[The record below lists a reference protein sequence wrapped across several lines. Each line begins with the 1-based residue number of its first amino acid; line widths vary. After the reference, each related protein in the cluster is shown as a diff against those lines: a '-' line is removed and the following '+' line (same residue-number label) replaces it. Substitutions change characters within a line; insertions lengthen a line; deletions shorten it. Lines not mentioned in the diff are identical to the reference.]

1 MTINRRDRIR
11 TVELILLLMIL
22 AAGFAV
28 RIYDLKDPPLDFHAT
43 RQLRSAILSRAFFY
57 QDAANADSALVSQ
70 SESLAQLETYEPPIM
85 EWLVSRVNLV
95 VGQDLFWT
103 GRIFSTFFWVLGGLF
118 LYLIVRKQASGWSG
132 LISLLLYLFLPMSVI
147 MSRSFQPDPWMC
159 CWVIVFAWSCLRW
172 TGDPCWGNTVLW
184 GVIGAMAVLSKLFAI
199 FFVAMMF
206 PGALLSISRKPDFG
220 KSFLKS
226 IVAGIIMVTPAFIYY
241 LLQNAG
247 ASAGFWSTWVVSLSG
262 LIGTS
267 EFYARWIAMIK
278 GITGLILPV
287 LAICGVLLMD
297 ARSFPIFAGWWVG
310 VLIFGLVFP
319 YQTITHE
326 YYSLILIPLVAISIA
341 PILQLIVEKAAVSRK
356 WTQYGIGIVVSLAAF
371 YGAYAAM
378 GTMRASDYGLEP
390 ASWQK
395 VADAIPQG
403 EPFIA
408 LTGDYGMRLNYFGWR
423 SPSRMWP
430 DANDAALATL
440 QGKPQEDFDSFF
452 AAQTKG
458 IKYFLI
464 TADSELARQPLLQQ
478 ALQRFP
484 LYREGNGFKLFDL
497 SELSTP

>member
-1 MTINRRDRIR
+1 MTIIKDRIR
-11 TVELILLLMIL
+11 IAEIILLLVIL

-57 QDAANADSALVSQ
+57 QDAADADTALVSQ
-70 SESLAQLETYEPPIM
+70 SKSLAQLETYEPPIM

-95 VGQDLFWT
+95 VGQDVFWT
-103 GRIFSTFFWVLGGLF
+103 GRIFSAFFWTLGGLF
-118 LYLIVRKQASGWSG
+118 LYLIVRKLASGWSG
-132 LISLLLYLFLPMSVI
+132 MISLLIYFFLPMSVI

-159 CWVIVFAWSCLRW
+159 CWVTVFAWSSLRW
-172 TGDPCWGNTVLW
+172 TGDPSWGNSVLW
-184 GVIGAMAVLSKLFAI
+184 GVIGALAILSKLFAI
-199 FFVAMMF
+199 FFMAMMF
-206 PGALLSISRKPDFG
+206 LGAFLSMLRKPDLW

-241 LLQNAG
+241 LLQNRG
-247 ASAGFWSTWVVSLSG
+247 ASASFWSTWVVSLSG
-262 LIGTS
+262 LIGTG

-278 GITGLILPV
+278 GIAGLILPV
-287 LAICGVLLMD
+287 LAVCGVLLME
-297 ARSFPIFAGWWVG
+297 ARSFSIFAGWWVG
-310 VLIFGLVFP
+310 VLIFGLIFP

-326 YYSLILIPLVAISIA
+326 YYSLILIPLVAISAA
-341 PILQLIVEKAAVSRK
+341 PILQLIVGKAAASRK

-390 ASWQK
+390 VSWQK

-440 QGKPQEDFDSFF
+440 QGKPQENFDSFF
-452 AAQTKG
+452 AAQTEGMKF
-458 IKYFLI
+458 FLI
-464 TADSELARQPLLQQ
+464 TADTELTRQPLLQQ
-478 ALQRFP
+478 ALERET
-484 LYREGNGFKLFDL
+484 LYREGNGFRLFDL
-497 SELSTP
+497 SELSMP